1 MNQGPWT
8 PRSENESEKVREVSF
23 TLSLTH
29 PMGPKHSQVIET
41 QLMHQDSQPGRQY
54 IIDVEVANNGIP
66 YADSFYVTVH
76 FYLSKVSDTESRLSV
91 IGNIKYRKTV
101 WGLVKTFIE
110 KNTWSGLED
119 FYSNLVRAIH
129 AEMLHKGSS
138 KQGRRKSKKRKNGK
152 SMQHQTSTLTSND
165 NEDDDDDEDV
175 DDIRTNSNVISNHVN
190 HVNTAYYTSNRQT
203 PASGTNANA
212 LPAAS
217 AYSTISDSLVK
228 VILIL
233 LSGLL
238 LANSVLFYKMWDLEA
253 KLGSPL
259 SNLEEVLFE
268 ATREHGASMDRT
280 TWLKILQ
287 RQEAAHQLE
296 LQKWH
301 DLLGTAASL
310 LKQTE
315 ASLSNL
321 QKSIHPLAMSKL
333 KGLLDLQEEIV
344 NYKSEGEFRTEQ
356 HDDDR
361 GKPMDPD
368 RHRRKNNHEF

>member
-1 MNQGPWT
+1 
-8 PRSENESEKVREVSF
+8 
-23 TLSLTH
+23 
-29 PMGPKHSQVIET
+29 
-41 QLMHQDSQPGRQY
+41 MHQDSQPGRQY

-138 KQGRRKSKKRKNGK
+138 MQGRRKSKKRKTGK
-152 SMQHQTSTLTSND
+152 SMQHQTSTVTSND
-165 NEDDDDDEDV
+165 NEDDDDDDEEV
-175 DDIRTNSNVISNHVN
+175 GDIRTNSNVISNHVN
-190 HVNTAYYTSNRQT
+190 HVNPAYHTSNC
-203 PASGTNANA
+203 PAGSGTNANA
-212 LPAAS
+212 S
-217 AYSTISDSLVK
+217 AYSTVISDSLVK

-238 LANSVLFYKMWDLEA
+238 LANSVLFCKMWDLEA

-344 NYKSEGEFRTEQ
+344 NYKSEEEFR
-356 HDDDR
+356 
-361 GKPMDPD
+361 GKTVDPD
-368 RHRRKNNHEF
+368 RYHQQRKKNHEF

>member
-1 MNQGPWT
+1 M
-8 PRSENESEKVREVSF
+8 
-23 TLSLTH
+23 
-29 PMGPKHSQVIET
+29 
-41 QLMHQDSQPGRQY
+41 
-54 IIDVEVANNGIP
+54 
-66 YADSFYVTVH
+66 
-76 FYLSKVSDTESRLSV
+76 
-91 IGNIKYRKTV
+91 
-101 WGLVKTFIE
+101 
-110 KNTWSGLED
+110 
-119 FYSNLVRAIH
+119 
-129 AEMLHKGSS
+129 
-138 KQGRRKSKKRKNGK
+138 
-152 SMQHQTSTLTSND
+152 
-165 NEDDDDDEDV
+165 
-175 DDIRTNSNVISNHVN
+175 ISNHVN

-310 LKQTE
+310 LKQVCTYFPMNE
-315 ASLSNL
+315 V
-321 QKSIHPLAMSKL
+321 PF
-333 KGLLDLQEEIV
+333 V
-344 NYKSEGEFRTEQ
+344 NILNPVKVSF
-356 HDDDR
+356 
-361 GKPMDPD
+361 
-368 RHRRKNNHEF
+368 

>member
-1 MNQGPWT
+1 M
-8 PRSENESEKVREVSF
+8 
-23 TLSLTH
+23 
-29 PMGPKHSQVIET
+29 
-41 QLMHQDSQPGRQY
+41 
-54 IIDVEVANNGIP
+54 
-66 YADSFYVTVH
+66 
-76 FYLSKVSDTESRLSV
+76 
-91 IGNIKYRKTV
+91 
-101 WGLVKTFIE
+101 
-110 KNTWSGLED
+110 
-119 FYSNLVRAIH
+119 
-129 AEMLHKGSS
+129 
-138 KQGRRKSKKRKNGK
+138 
-152 SMQHQTSTLTSND
+152 
-165 NEDDDDDEDV
+165 
-175 DDIRTNSNVISNHVN
+175 ISNHVN

-203 PASGTNANA
+203 PASGTNANT

-310 LKQTE
+310 LKQVCTYFPNPHE
-315 ASLSNL
+315 WSPICEYFESCQSVFLENSIFASLWESL
-321 QKSIHPLAMSKL
+321 ILTFSFADW
-333 KGLLDLQEEIV
+333 GVFE
-344 NYKSEGEFRTEQ
+344 
-356 HDDDR
+356 
-361 GKPMDPD
+361 
-368 RHRRKNNHEF
+368 